1 MRDSTHSLN
10 EHVLQHH
17 RNFELESNFGKEC
30 ARSAGATHD
39 QTQHEE
45 NYEALFFIDATI
57 AEASNVKRNSGNS
70 DHTFCAPHTDRSQL
84 AEKCAQS
91 AGTPHG
97 RIRHASNDSGYS

>member
-17 RNFELESNFGKEC
+17 RNFELENNFGKEC

-45 NYEALFFIDATI
+45 NEKNYEGLFFIDASRSFER
-57 AEASNVKRNSGNS
+57 EAKFRK
-70 DHTFCAPHTDRSQL
+70 Q
-84 AEKCAQS
+84 
-91 AGTPHG
+91 
-97 RIRHASNDSGYS
+97 